1 MSLWD
6 KAEVWVV
13 GAWRAGGSDMVEA
26 KENNWSR
33 SWPLEKPASAFI
45 MPRMLSDMPTG
56 YPKVVTLFVQSP
68 SYSQQNKLVF
78 VVGRK
83 ATSRRNN
90 SDLRSSL
97 RALQGKDT
105 SNPVSIQ
112 WPIFHQLDGKDALA
126 SPRCQRVGRS
136 RLRSLSRELPNNI
149 NCPFAPC
156 AWGIV
161 NL

>member
-1 MSLWD
+1 
-6 KAEVWVV
+6 
-13 GAWRAGGSDMVEA
+13 MVEA
-26 KENNWSR
+26 KENNWSH

-45 MPRMLSDMPTG
+45 MPRMLGDMPAG
-56 YPKVVTLFVQSP
+56 CPKVVTLFVQSP

-83 ATSRRNN
+83 AAYSRNN
-90 SDLRSSL
+90 SDLRSCASWSSL

-126 SPRCQRVGRS
+126 SPR
-136 RLRSLSRELPNNI
+136 
-149 NCPFAPC
+149 
-156 AWGIV
+156 
-161 NL
+161 